1 MAKTKK
7 NDPKTYA
14 AKTPDGRTV
23 RCTVPESDNR
33 EWPELLVEA
42 VRETIS
48 PKAVVSIVAHLQAAS
63 TKDANV
69 DRQVAWF
76 ADTLRAMIDADE
88 FNHLGDELG
97 L

>member
-1 MAKTKK
+1 MARTKK
-7 NDPKTYA
+7 NEPKTHE
-14 AKTPDGRTV
+14 AKTADGRTV
-23 RCTVPESDNR
+23 RCTVPESENR

-63 TKDANV
+63 TKDVAV
-69 DRQVAWF
+69 DAQIAWF
-76 ADTLRAMIDADE
+76 ANSLRTMVDADE
-88 FNHLGDELG
+88 FDRLGDELG